1 MKNNKT
7 YSPLSE
13 EDLYDDPLYCS
24 FAEIL
29 HSFGGNVSVSASEIW
44 IEAMECYRRLSESK
58 RPDLLVSGLVDRLC
72 ANNPSGDDPFLI
84 LISVV
89 FMICCRDETE
99 PLLREAGK
107 KIAATVVGHPLLATV
122 LKYQRSAEDRE
133 ERNGNTIPPD
143 LFSYSSS
150 DRLEDDHSFRYG
162 NDVPQIPDDLLSCI
176 ADKSRLDE
184 FCQIIRDKTLPFIQS
199 EEGSAQMWKIVMD
212 VSKELGYVS
221 SRCRTKRFSQLIA
234 ALCPEAGSST
244 KIDYNMQKYNKIKD
258 EKENDLVAIR
268 SRFQV

>member
-1 MKNNKT
+1 
-7 YSPLSE
+7 
-13 EDLYDDPLYCS
+13 
-24 FAEIL
+24 
-29 HSFGGNVSVSASEIW
+29 
-44 IEAMECYRRLSESK
+44 MECYRRLSESK

-89 FMICCRDETE
+89 FI
-99 PLLREAGK
+99 
-107 KIAATVVGHPLLATV
+107 TVVGHPLLATV

-176 ADKSRLDE
+176 ADRSRSDE
-184 FCQIIRDKTLPFIQS
+184 YCQIIRTKILPFIKS
-199 EEGSAQMWKIVMD
+199 EEGTAQLWKVVME

-221 SRCRTKRFSQLIA
+221 SRCRTNRFAQLMAVI
-234 ALCPEAGSST
+234 CPEAGSAT
-244 KIDYNMQKYNKIKD
+244 KIDQNMQKYNKIKD
-258 EKENDLVAIR
+258 EKENDLRAIR
-268 SRFQV
+268 SRFLN